1 MQPTVP
7 DESYLSLPAEIT
19 PELARAF
26 PGKMNRL
33 LQVQL
38 LGRSLSDCDAALN
51 LLLDLAT
58 ELVPCDRALLL
69 WADEADGTQRVKGMR
84 GSLDPAA
91 REAVEE
97 LLGTEG
103 PRRSGRP
110 FMLSRTE
117 DPTHSSG
124 ATLQKLEA
132 RCLLSVPVYVGEAV
146 HGTIMLARATGAD
159 FEMEEAHLLRV
170 FTLAFDG
177 ILEGLVQEHRGP
189 DLSYLDRLTGLF
201 NRRYFEQ
208 QLEREVDRAR
218 RHGEAV
224 SVVTLRVESL
234 AARQHERGHADAD
247 ALLQQVARA
256 MRRVVRKSD
265 TLSRIAED
273 EFAAILPGTPK
284 ANLSIVAQRTFQAL
298 EHPTANGAGE
308 TAGAEAEFSLCAVNY
323 PEDAFSPESV
333 LDASREGLERAKTLP
348 GKHYYYQFPSPAPQG
363 GDDAILDTARAGIMR
378 EPVHEPSGLLRLFT
392 RLALD
397 AVPADRVSVMIRDGE
412 DLVIQVA
419 VGFEGQDEIVRTTR
433 VPLTRKTVSSWVAQ
447 TRKPLLVAGPDQ
459 YADLPLNGA
468 GTYRGDSFFSYPLLH
483 EGELVGLIH
492 FSNRSDGQPFTEA
505 DVERFAPVATFLSQ
519 YVVLSRGFDRVQED
533 FLNQSLFGLVD
544 LMESQVPGMAGHSV
558 HVAHL
563 ARSIARSLG
572 CTEETAQALWVTA
585 RLHNLGKVSYRTPIL
600 AEPRALSARERALTQ
615 RHTLLSWK
623 FLEGLPLR
631 SVDREAILYH
641 HEREDGSGYLH
652 KTGDDVPLNAKILA
666 VADVYQA
673 LVSERPYR
681 PALPPQEALHYM
693 EANRGVLFDGRVVEA
708 LRGEV
713 GSH

>member
-1 MQPTVP
+1 MRVNIP
-7 DESYLSLPAEIT
+7 DEAYLSLPAEIT

-38 LGRSLSDCDAALN
+38 LGRSLGDSDAALN

-58 ELVPCDRALLL
+58 ELVPSDWSSLL
-69 WADEADGTQRVKGMR
+69 WADEAGGPQRTKGVR
-84 GSLDPAA
+84 GSVEPAA
-91 REAVEE
+91 RRILEE
-97 LLGTEG
+97 ILGTEE

-110 FMLSRTE
+110 FLLRRAGDSTQSPE
-117 DPTHSSG
+117 
-124 ATLQKLEA
+124 AALQKLQA
-132 RCLLSVPVYVGEAV
+132 QCLLSLPVYVGEAV
-146 HGTIMLARATGAD
+146 HGTLMLARTTGAD

-170 FTLAFDG
+170 FTLAFEG
-177 ILEGLVQEHRGP
+177 ILEGLVQEQRGP
-189 DLSYLDRLTGLF
+189 DLAYLDRLTGLF

-218 RHGEAV
+218 RHGEVV
-224 SVVTLRVESL
+224 SVVTLRVGDL
-234 AARQHERGHADAD
+234 TARQHARGHADAD
-247 ALLQQVARA
+247 GLLREVARA

-298 EHPTANGAGE
+298 EHPTVNGSGDTTGPE
-308 TAGAEAEFSLCAVNY
+308 CEFSLCAVNY
-323 PEDAFSPESV
+323 PEDAFSAESV
-333 LDASREGLERAKTLP
+333 LDASRDGLERAKTLP
-348 GKHYYYQFPSPAPQG
+348 GKRYYQFPSPEPQG
-363 GDDAILDTARAGIMR
+363 GDDAILDAARAGIMR
-378 EPVHEPSGLLRLFT
+378 EPVRDPSGLLRLFT

-459 YADLPLNGA
+459 YADLPVNGA

-483 EGELVGLIH
+483 DGELVGLIH

-558 HVAHL
+558 HVADL
-563 ARSIARSLG
+563 ARSIARGLG
-572 CTEETAQALWVTA
+572 CTEEAAQALWVTA

-631 SVDREAILYH
+631 NVDREAILYH

-652 KTGDDVPLNAKILA
+652 KTGEDVPLNAKILA

-693 EANRGVLFDGRVVEA
+693 EANQGVLFDGRVVEV